1 MNLLPENYVKR
12 SQKRARSSRL
22 AILIIASLITLVAF
36 STHSRIAVNQSSEQL
51 LIRQAHANEAI
62 KLEVDATDLELE
74 KAQLKSFITKY
85 QAQDTL
91 LDFGDVIATIT
102 NLLPESLTLEEFTL
116 DFVLSEEEKGI
127 SGRLAGFALSDE
139 VIANVVEEMQNR
151 HPFSSVRMDFS
162 RSRIVRKKQAR
173 GFSISFF
180 IDLSVPFE
188 ISQEILIRKNFK

>member
-102 NLLPESLTLEEFTL
+102 NLLPESLTLEEFAL

-139 VIANVVEEMQNR
+139 VIANVVAEMQIAIHFLR
-151 HPFSSVRMDFS
+151 
-162 RSRIVRKKQAR
+162 
-173 GFSISFF
+173 
-180 IDLSVPFE
+180 
-188 ISQEILIRKNFK
+188 

>member
-102 NLLPESLTLEEFTL
+102 NLLPESLTLEEFAL

-139 VIANVVEEMQNR
+139 VIANVVAEMQNR